1 MKQRRFIAVLA
12 MVLVLVL
19 CVGMLAACNKCDAHF
34 DTDGDGKCDNCGD
47 DVKKYTYNYAMSVFP
62 TNWNPH
68 VYQTSTDSEILTYTE
83 KGFYGFDYNETKDGY
98 KIIPEMASDFPTD
111 VTSQYVGQYGIV
123 EGDTAKAWQIPL
135 NMDAKYDNGDPIT
148 AADYVKS
155 LELLLN
161 PAAANYRADSVY
173 SGNLKIYNAEN
184 YYKQG
189 STVMEASDKIFADW
203 ADASANNAD
212 ALIFDLEHSFIGNYI
227 NSQGYGT
234 ESYLTKYDGY
244 NGLASALWGFDKAQ
258 LNALTGKTWAEIA
271 DDADLSAIWDEVLA
285 FWKTEP
291 NEEFHFFST
300 EFVYPEVAFENVGI
314 KASEDGK
321 SITLFLINSLE
332 GFYLHYSLTGNWLV
346 HVPTYEKYTT
356 IENGLYTNTYGT
368 SVDTYVGYGPY
379 KLTFF
384 QKDAEIKFTKN
395 PHFYG
400 HSEDTYQ
407 TTDINIKFVEEA
419 STRLEMFL
427 KGQLDSYGLDVEDM
441 DTYQSSKYTYY
452 TEGDSTWFMAFN
464 PSPVGLKSAEDT
476 ANASYKGEKVIDKEI
491 ITIKEFRQ
499 AVCFAMDRAAYA
511 LALDPLGGTA
521 KALYGSMIICDPEAG
536 TAYRTTDEAKQ
547 AIVNFWG
554 LADQI
559 GEGKKY
565 ATIDDAIASITGYD
579 PEGAKE
585 LFDIAYDKAVEAGYL
600 NAGEVVE
607 ITIGI
612 PKLSSNYYVNGAEF
626 IKKALTE
633 AVIGTKLEGKLT
645 FVNSGELGN
654 SFSSFLK
661 NNQVDMLFGV
671 GWTGSALD
679 PYGLIE
685 AYTSPNYQY
694 DPGWDTS
701 SAMLNITLNGQTLCA
716 SILDWTYALGGETIE
731 AAVVAADGTVTEEI
745 VEIEAGTKVETS
757 IRLTILASIEQ
768 AVLEQYDMIPLLT
781 DSRANL
787 KGMQIVYY
795 TEEYV
800 FGVGRGC
807 SDLKRYSY
815 SMDDAEWE
823 AYVKAQGG
831 ELNYTVSE

>member
-1 MKQRRFIAVLA
+1 MKQRRLIAVLA

-19 CVGMLAACNKCDAHF
+19 CVGMLVACNKCENHF
-34 DTDGDGKCDNCGD
+34 DVDGDGKCDTCGD
-47 DVKKYTYNYAMSVFP
+47 EMKKYTLNAAMSVFP

-68 VYQTSTDSEILTYTE
+68 VYQTNTDSEILVFTQ

-123 EGDTAKAWQIPL
+123 EGDKAKAWQIPL

-189 STVMEASDKIFADW
+189 STVMEGAHQYFDDWKNKNETLANDLTFAGDNCYISQYVLSQYSQATIDNNGGMMSVW
-203 ADASANNAD
+203 SILFDMPKADLL
-212 ALIFDLEHSFIGNYI
+212 ALE
-227 NSQGYGT
+227 
-234 ESYLTKYDGY
+234 
-244 NGLASALWGFDKAQ
+244 
-258 LNALTGKTWAEIA
+258 GKTWAEILA
-271 DDADLSAIWDEVLA
+271 SDDLTAAWERVLPCWNPATDE
-285 FWKTEP
+285 EY
-291 NEEFHFFST
+291 HFFTT
-300 EFVYPEVAFENVGI
+300 EYIYPEVAFENVGI
-314 KASEDGK
+314 KAAEDGK
-321 SITLFLINSLE
+321 SITLFLINELE
-332 GFYLHYSLTGNWLV
+332 GFYLHYALGSTWLV
-346 HVPTYEKYTT
+346 HTPTYERNIT

-395 PHFYG
+395 PYFYG
-400 HSEDTYQ
+400 HSENTYQ
-407 TTDINIKFVEEA
+407 TTDVNIKFVEEA

-464 PSPVGLKSAEDT
+464 PSASGLKSAEDT
-476 ANASYKGEKVIDKEI
+476 ANAEYKGEKVVDKEI

-554 LADQI
+554 VADQI

-585 LFDIAYDKAVEAGYL
+585 LFNVAYDKAVEAGYL
-600 NAGEVVE
+600 KAGEVVE
-607 ITIGI
+607 IKIGI

-661 NNQVDMLFGV
+661 NNQVDLLFGV

-685 AYTSPNYQY
+685 AYTAPNYQY

-701 SAMLNITLNGQTLCA
+701 SAMLNIAVNGKTLRA
-716 SILDWTYALGGETIE
+716 SILDWTYALGGKTIE
-731 AAVVAADGTVTEEI
+731 AAVVAADGTVTEET
-745 VEIEAGTKVETS
+745 VEIAAGTTVETS
-757 IRLTILASIEQ
+757 IRLAILASIEQ

-781 DSRANL
+781 DCSASL
-787 KGMQIVYY
+787 KGMQIIYG

-800 FGVGRGC
+800 FGVGRGG
-807 SDLKRYSY
+807 LKYY
-815 SMDDAEWE
+815 TYTMDDAEWD